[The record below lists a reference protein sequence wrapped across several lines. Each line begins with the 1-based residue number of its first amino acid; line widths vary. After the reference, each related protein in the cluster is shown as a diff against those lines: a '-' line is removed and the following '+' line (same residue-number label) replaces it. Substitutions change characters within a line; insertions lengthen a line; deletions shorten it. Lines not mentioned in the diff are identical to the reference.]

1 MSKVFLK
8 WFILDLQP
16 SLARDPLKSP
26 QIPTVIKVLYCLF
39 VVVLFTSMS
48 HVVQVSA
55 SNLKRWASSLALCVR
70 GGLKKSAAVGL
81 YRNTHTHIHTQ
92 SGTDQTQRTG
102 AVNSDATVPVKAL
115 HIKSPLNWSE
125 RNWSSRSA
133 EPLCD
138 SAWRQCCSI
147 I

>member
-26 QIPTVIKVLYCLF
+26 QILTVLKVLYCLF
-39 VVVLFTSMS
+39 VVVIFTSMS
-48 HVVQVSA
+48 HVVQVAA

-81 YRNTHTHIHTQ
+81 YRNTHT
-92 SGTDQTQRTG
+92 QR
-102 AVNSDATVPVKAL
+102 AVPIRPKELERSTVMQQFPVKAL
-115 HIKSPLNWSE
+115 HIKSLLNWSE

>member
-26 QIPTVIKVLYCLF
+26 QILTVIKVLYCLF

-81 YRNTHTHIHTQ
+81 YRNTHTH
-92 SGTDQTQRTG
+92 R
-102 AVNSDATVPVKAL
+102 AVPIRPKELERSTVMQQFPVKAL
-115 HIKSPLNWSE
+115 HIKSLLNWSE